1 MYGTFLHNIDSGDLA
16 GIIVH
21 LNKIAVITAYRTKS
35 SNQKIFVIVQIMR
48 FLIVEIGYDTFFK
61 ITVWRKSV

>member
-1 MYGTFLHNIDSGDLA
+1 MYGTFLHNIDSSDLA
-16 GIIVH
+16 GIVIH
-21 LNKIAVITAYRTKS
+21 LNKIAVITAYRTKG